1 MRSRAYSCVRVPTK
15 VHKFCTPQYAIAA
28 HPVTV
33 LQSSAPVTPHLRHQA
48 RSKRTMVVPE
58 AVALDAAHGRYNAVR
73 AWLDN
78 SPPNAVNDVDARGKT
93 LLFYCCM
100 TYDATFS
107 AASGKLVYT
116 DENYQLA
123 RYLLSIGADASRG
136 ELGSNTTPLHVVATR
151 GHENSLP
158 IASLLICAKADLNAI
173 ETRYGKTP
181 LAWAIDTLYN
191 DGREASTEGNNKG
204 PLDVIVC
211 FLRGGVSL
219 DSVTAFGQ
227 SIEGYM
233 QYAEEMLFGPEL
245 REDLHWIACKEMVA
259 GVRKYGSWKAYRR
272 APHKSIIR
280 LRSLFV
286 RGRAKTADQRLAR
299 IANLPNGPC
308 WKVLAFW
315 RAAD

>member
-1 MRSRAYSCVRVPTK
+1 MEPLEIHLHSDSA
-15 VHKFCTPQYAIAA
+15 
-28 HPVTV
+28 
-33 LQSSAPVTPHLRHQA
+33 LAPVTPHLRHPNTA
-48 RSKRTMVVPE
+48 SETMVVPA

-93 LLFYCCM
+93 LLFHCCM
-100 TYDATFS
+100 TYDS

-116 DENYQLA
+116 DETYQLA

-136 ELGSNTTPLHVVATR
+136 ELGSNATPLHVVATR

-219 DSVTAFGQ
+219 DSVTGLGQ

-245 REDLHWIACKEMVA
+245 REDLHWIACKELVA

>member
-1 MRSRAYSCVRVPTK
+1 
-15 VHKFCTPQYAIAA
+15 
-28 HPVTV
+28 
-33 LQSSAPVTPHLRHQA
+33 
-48 RSKRTMVVPE
+48 MVVPE

-78 SPPNAVNDVDARGKT
+78 SPPNAVNDVDEEGYT
-93 LLFYCCM
+93 LLFHCCM
-100 TYDATFS
+100 TYGSVAW
-107 AASGKLVYT
+107 GKLVYT

-136 ELGSNTTPLHVVATR
+136 ELGSNATPLHVVATR

-158 IASLLICAKADLNAI
+158 IASLLICAKADLNAV
-173 ETRYGKTP
+173 ETKYGKTP

-233 QYAEEMLFGPEL
+233 QYAEEMLVGPEL

-272 APHKSIIR
+272 APHKSILR

-286 RGRAKTADQRLAR
+286 RGRAKTADRRLAR

>member
-1 MRSRAYSCVRVPTK
+1 MSAVRPAAQP
-15 VHKFCTPQYAIAA
+15 CLYACACLLSPQILYAAVRHRCA
-28 HPVTV
+28 
-33 LQSSAPVTPHLRHQA
+33 SSDSAPVTPHLRHQT
-48 RSKRTMVVPE
+48 RSKRTMVVPA
-58 AVALDAAHGRYNAVR
+58 AVALDAAYGRYNAVR

-93 LLFYCCM
+93 LLFHCCM
-100 TYDATFS
+100 TYDS

-116 DENYQLA
+116 DETYQLA

-136 ELGSNTTPLHVVATR
+136 ELGSNATPLHVVATR

-158 IASLLICAKADLNAI
+158 IASLLICAKADLNAV
-173 ETRYGKTP
+173 ETKYGKTP

-233 QYAEEMLFGPEL
+233 QYAETMLVGPEL

-286 RGRAKTADQRLAR
+286 RGRAKTADRRLAR